1 MTRAIPTVDTAL
13 AGSDYVP
20 MPVHP
25 APSVG
30 TVTHMSVTDSAVTSH
45 TVNPRTSLVLIL
57 VQTAAVRF
65 LQGAVGDP
73 ADHGLTLVPGYHSY
87 AVTPGA
93 ALRFQALSG
102 TAALEIVE
110 A

>member
-1 MTRAIPTVDTAL
+1 MAPRVETAY
-13 AGSDYVP
+13 AGPDWTP
-20 MPVHP
+20 LPAHP

-30 TVTHMSVTDSAVTSH
+30 TVTHMSVTDSEVASH

-57 VQTAAVRF
+57 VQTSAVRF
-65 LQGAVGDP
+65 LQGAAGDP